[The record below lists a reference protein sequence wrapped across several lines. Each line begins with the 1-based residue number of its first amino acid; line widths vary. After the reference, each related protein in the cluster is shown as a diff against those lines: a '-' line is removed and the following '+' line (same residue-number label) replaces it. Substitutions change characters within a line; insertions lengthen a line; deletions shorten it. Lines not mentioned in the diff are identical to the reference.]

1 VRVLSLA
8 LVILLTAFV
17 AAIPRAASAQ
27 IDSIVLHADRV
38 AFYSAKY
45 IVTADNNVSVRL
57 TDGTTITGRTFWMDL
72 KSNRFMVAGGV
83 HVVHGSISYDGAAFS
98 EFIDYKRAYFLPLL
112 SEPDRWTFLDED
124 YSKPVPGR
132 EMPGDTFE
140 FPDTG
145 GDHAFVLA
153 KQAKIIPKTGVEF
166 KPARIYAFGAYTPA
180 PEYYVNFSPNPY
192 FAENS
197 LAGATGAVG
206 YPFMGSKNAT
216 STLYGRYDSANGLYL
231 AAEENL
237 ASPNAYAVFSINPL
251 TRPGKQY
258 NFLGSYKTP
267 NQRFQ
272 LTNFDQFFAFQ
283 SGFSQ
288 PLNSSALENEQLT
301 YGLRNSF
308 LQLNANEYQDS
319 LLAQPAPDSNGNYWY
334 GTPEHDWLPNHPT
347 NITLSWIGSRQQVSK
362 YVPINFDF
370 RGGVTQAHDI
380 YGLGTFNGVTYA
392 TYWQHYLGFTVWS
405 NPFRLTPHAPF
416 DQSVYF
422 SETYDRQRTFVD
434 SMPGRFQDAGTLTST
449 LSKLQGH
456 KGATYLS
463 YIISNTGD
471 YLGPLQQVV
480 YPPTIIDNP
489 YDNQI
494 YPGYAAFDG
503 FSTTRDLQFAYIYT
517 PTPYFSFT
525 IQADKHNDFPAPI
538 PYYYG
543 NPPYSIA
550 FRTQIRIN
558 SILSVQIAKSYSFN
572 FGNEGWSSWTIQF
585 GP

>member
-1 VRVLSLA
+1 MTVCA
-8 LVILLTAFV
+8 

-38 AFYSAKY
+38 AFYSGKY
-45 IVTADNNVSVRL
+45 VVTGDDNVTVRL
-57 TDGTTITGRTFWMDL
+57 TDGTVITGRSFAMDL
-72 KSNRFMVAGGV
+72 KANRFMVAGGV
-83 HVVHGSISYDGAAFS
+83 HVVHGTYSYDGAAFS
-98 EFIDYKRAYFLPLL
+98 EYIDYKRAYFLPITT
-112 SEPDRWTFLDED
+112 EPDRWTFLDED

-132 EMPGDTFE
+132 VMPGDAFA
-140 FPDTG
+140 FPDTAG
-145 GDHAFVLA
+145 EHAFVVA
-153 KQAKIIPKTGVEF
+153 KQARIVPKTGVAF
-166 KPARIYAFGAYTPA
+166 KPARIYTFGAYTPT
-180 PEYYVNFSPNPY
+180 PEYYANFSSNPY

-206 YPFMGSKNAT
+206 YPFIGSKNST
-216 STLYGRYDSANGLYL
+216 STLYGRYDSANRIYL

-251 TRPGKQY
+251 TRPDKQY

-272 LTNFDQFFAFQ
+272 ITDFDQFFAFQ

-301 YGLRNSF
+301 YGLQNSY
-308 LQLNANEYQDS
+308 LQLTANEYQDS

-334 GTPEHDWLPNHPT
+334 GTPQHSWVPNHPT
-347 NITLSWIGSRQQVSK
+347 NVTLSWIGSRQAVSK

-370 RGGVTQAHDI
+370 RGGIFTAHDA
-380 YGLGTFNGVTYA
+380 YGVGTFADVTYN

-405 NPFRLTPHAPF
+405 NPVNLTRHAPF
-416 DQSVYF
+416 DQAVYW

-434 SMPGRFQDAGTLTST
+434 SMTRFQDAGTLTST
-449 LSKLQGH
+449 ISKLQGH
-456 KGATYLS
+456 KGAMYLS
-463 YIISNTGD
+463 YILSNSGD
-471 YLGPLQQVV
+471 FLGPLQSVI

-489 YDNQI
+489 YNNQI

-503 FSTTRDLQFAYIYT
+503 FSTTRDLQYAYTYT
-517 PTPYFSFT
+517 PTAYFSFT
-525 IQADKHNDFPAPI
+525 LQADKRKDFPAPI

-543 NPPYSIA
+543 NPPYSVS

-558 SILSVQIAKSYSFN
+558 SILSVQIARSYSFN
-572 FGNEGWSSWTIQF
+572 FGNEGWSSWTLQF